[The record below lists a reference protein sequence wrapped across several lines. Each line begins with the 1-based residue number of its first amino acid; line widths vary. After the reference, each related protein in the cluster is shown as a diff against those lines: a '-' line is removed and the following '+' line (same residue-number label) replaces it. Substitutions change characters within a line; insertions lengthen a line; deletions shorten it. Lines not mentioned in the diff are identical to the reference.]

1 MKAVS
6 ITMKEQLYERLKTVS
21 KEENRSMADWSRI
34 LIEKEI
40 IKQEQKDNEH

>member
-21 KEENRSMADWSRI
+21 KEENRSMADWCRI